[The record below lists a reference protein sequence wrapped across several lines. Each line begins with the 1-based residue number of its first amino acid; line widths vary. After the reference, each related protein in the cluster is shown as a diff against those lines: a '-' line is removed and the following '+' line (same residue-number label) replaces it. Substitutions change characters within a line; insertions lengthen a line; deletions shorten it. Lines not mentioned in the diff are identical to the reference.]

1 MTPKLILDFLNKEGN
16 VLLALSGKSS
26 TPSAL
31 SSLLLELDIHLSTDR
46 SSAVVD
52 HFNYDTLSASEKHD
66 VLLLQRP
73 GALRPDTK
81 SFFSGDGI
89 LAIPRAAPQAL
100 GSASPLL
107 TPILR
112 APETAYSYNP
122 KESGSVEDPFATGT
136 QLALISAMQARNSA
150 RFTVLGSVESLED
163 KWFDAT
169 VQGPDDGEQTTTVNR
184 KFAEQLT
191 AWAFK
196 ETGVLK
202 VGKIEHYL
210 SDKDGAIVGD
220 SNPKIYRIKNNVV
233 CAHTLPFAVRL
244 LD

>member
-1 MTPKLILDFLNKEGN
+1 M
-16 VLLALSGKSS
+16 
-26 TPSAL
+26 
-31 SSLLLELDIHLSTDR
+31 
-46 SSAVVD
+46 
-52 HFNYDTLSASEKHD
+52 
-66 VLLLQRP
+66 
-73 GALRPDTK
+73 
-81 SFFSGDGI
+81 
-89 LAIPRAAPQAL
+89 
-100 GSASPLL
+100 
-107 TPILR
+107 
-112 APETAYSYNP
+112 
-122 KESGSVEDPFATGT
+122 EDPFATGT